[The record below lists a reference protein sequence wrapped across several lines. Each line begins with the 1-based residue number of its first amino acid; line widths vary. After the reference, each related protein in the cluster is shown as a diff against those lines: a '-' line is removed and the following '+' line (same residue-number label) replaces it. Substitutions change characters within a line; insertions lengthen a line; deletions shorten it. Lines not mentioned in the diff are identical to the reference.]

1 MTAHDTVT
9 IFQFIGMSAVVMR
22 GQYIILVTN
31 IKGDDMKTL
40 LHWVT
45 NACAY
50 ILMLGLGVMLLAMY
64 FDVWVQ

>member
-1 MTAHDTVT
+1 MQARLSG
-9 IFQFIGMSAVVMR
+9 FAWAF
-22 GQYIILVTN
+22 LPLL
-31 IKGDDMKTL
+31 GDDMKTL

-64 FDVWVQ
+64 FDVWAQ